1 MNYWYLKEGDILGPM
16 PAEEIAKDSSFTEDS
31 LVCPQDKAEQA
42 EFWKPA
48 QAYAQ
53 DFASILSGD
62 VEMEIPQEIALDDI
76 VVDYSSEETPST
88 GEQKEEP
95 KENQKE
101 EEGVPAVFDS
111 KEEPQQQEE
120 KNPFDTPRPEI
131 APNIEDT
138 ISSHVIAPRLDADGD
153 TLLEDIPAKAILGVK
168 EDEAQE
174 EDFIKDSS
182 LPSEDTLED
191 TPILNIFERT
201 HERQKTK
208 ELKDIS
214 DNIYDTYGA
223 DNSQREEIKIRDIS
237 RSDNKEKQVKNNKI
251 YLLLIVMFVLVV
263 IALLLALFGSSEE
276 PRLSSPQTTQA
287 FLPKAQTSVKEEA
300 LNKKEDIEDM
310 PTTGSSAFLNTA
322 QVSSADNQKALTKV
336 KKYILPNGQTLEE
349 YLNQKYSA
357 YQTSWVADVLSGSN
371 YYVHFNANKIRQ
383 EPIVY
388 SFSID
393 LDKNEINGL
402 NNLGMDLLIK
412 GE

>member
-1 MNYWYLKEGDILGPM
+1 MNYWYLKDGDILGPM

-48 QAYAQ
+48 QAYTQ

-62 VEMEIPQEIALDDI
+62 IEMEIPQEIALDDI
-76 VVDYSSEETPST
+76 EVDYSSEEKPDTE
-88 GEQKEEP
+88 EQKEEP
-95 KENQKE
+95 KKE
-101 EEGVPAVFDS
+101 DIPSVFDS
-111 KEEPQQQEE
+111 NEERTDQQEE
-120 KNPFDTPRPEI
+120 KNPFETPRPEI

-168 EDEAQE
+168 EDAEQE
-174 EDFIKDSS
+174 GGLITGSS

-191 TPILNIFERT
+191 TPILNIFERS
-201 HERQKTK
+201 HDRHKTK

-223 DNSQREEIKIRDIS
+223 DNSPREEIKIRDVS
-237 RSDNKEKQVKNNKI
+237 SDNKEKQIKNNKI

-276 PRLSSPQTTQA
+276 SRLSAPQATQA
-287 FLPKAQTSVKEEA
+287 FLPKAQTSVREETPD
-300 LNKKEDIEDM
+300 KKEDIYDM
-310 PTTGSSAFLNTA
+310 PTTDSSAFVNMA
-322 QVSSADNQKALTKV
+322 QSSYADNEKALAKV
-336 KKYILPNGQTLEE
+336 KKYILPNGQTLGE
-349 YLNQKYSA
+349 YLNQRYSA